1 MKQDFD
7 ERTAGQAAERK
18 RIHRLNPTRIAVEN
32 DKRRPIAL
40 NPAPKELAGS
50 LPASS
55 MPVAEEKGSSP
66 TPPPRVRKPSRIH
79 DQVFAPTPDLE
90 GHRAELRRVFGTL
103 SDEFLQ
109 TMLGKLVAALRPN
122 PFEGLDEAALNA
134 AIALIDSLKPQN
146 ELEALLAVQI
156 ASVGFAA
163 DKMLRQS
170 QQHLDEAHINVYGN
184 YALKLFRVQLEMIET
199 LDRHRRG
206 NRQTVEV
213 RHVHIHAGAQGVVGI
228 LNAERQEGGTEK

>member
-1 MKQDFD
+1 MFD
-7 ERTAGQAAERK
+7 PSRVRG
-18 RIHRLNPTRIAVEN
+18 N
-32 DKRRPIAL
+32 DPCTQRSRPSSS
-40 NPAPKELAGS
+40 PAPAS
-50 LPASS
+50 TTTAAFNSRNHRQHPA
-55 MPVAEEKGSSP
+55 
-66 TPPPRVRKPSRIH
+66 
-79 DQVFAPTPDLE
+79 
-90 GHRAELRRVFGTL
+90 RRR
-103 SDEFLQ
+103 Q
-109 TMLGKLVAALRPN
+109 
-122 PFEGLDEAALNA
+122 GLDEAALNA

-146 ELEALLAVQI
+146 ELQALLAVQI
-156 ASVGFAA
+156 ASVAFAA